1 MECNKESGERI
12 KTGDVFDL
20 KTNMGRDNMHVQ
32 CLIVDDEVELAQM
45 TCEYFEMFGVSCKY
59 VETAWECLAFLDE
72 NTAGLIL
79 LDINLV
85 NESGFSLCKKIRET
99 SDIPILFISARDSD
113 SDVLIALNIGGDDYI
128 KKPYSL
134 SVLLAKV
141 QVVLKRMEAGR
152 RAVSCIK
159 EEALQQEAGRMDGT
173 GVVNDVAMDGGADN
187 AKVAGSSPEGG
198 SDSGAGSSSEGGR
211 GTEQT
216 SGTLLRLAEEK
227 LCVYLKKNRT
237 EAQSGA
243 GEQEIPLKAKEFAL
257 LKCLYEH
264 RGTIVT
270 KEQLFLSVW
279 GDAFYSDGTLN
290 VHIRRL
296 REKLEEDPS
305 EPKLIKTVW
314 GTGYMLEG

>member
-1 MECNKESGERI
+1 M
-12 KTGDVFDL
+12 D
-20 KTNMGRDNMHVQ
+20 VQ

-45 TCEYFEMFGVSCKY
+45 TQEYFEMFGVSC
-59 VETAWECLAFLDE
+59 ACCASGRECLAFLE
-72 NTAGLIL
+72 KNKAKLIL

-85 NESGFSLCKKIRET
+85 EESGFSLCKKIRET
-99 SDIPILFISARDSD
+99 SNIPILFISARDSD

-141 QVVLKRMEAGR
+141 QVVMKRMEAMRQQGTGSASGECAAKGSMPDGCAESGAESR
-152 RAVSCIK
+152 VEKDAVS
-159 EEALQQEAGRMDGT
+159 GNTNGG
-173 GVVNDVAMDGGADN
+173 GV
-187 AKVAGSSPEGG
+187 
-198 SDSGAGSSSEGGR
+198 
-211 GTEQT
+211 
-216 SGTLLRLAEEK
+216 LRLVEEK
-227 LCVYLKKNRT
+227 FCVVLKTGGQDGK
-237 EAQSGA
+237 
-243 GEQEIPLKAKEFAL
+243 EIPLKAKEFAL

-270 KEQLFLSVW
+270 KEQLFVSVW

-305 EPKLIKTVW
+305 DPKMIKTIW
-314 GTGYMLEG
+314 GTGYMLEV

>member
-1 MECNKESGERI
+1 M
-12 KTGDVFDL
+12 D
-20 KTNMGRDNMHVQ
+20 VQ

-59 VETAWECLAFLDE
+59 VESAQECLAFLAE
-72 NTAGLIL
+72 NTVGLIL

-99 SDIPILFISARDSD
+99 LDIPILFISARDSD

-141 QVVLKRMEAGR
+141 QVVLKRMEAG
-152 RAVSCIK
+152 SGK
-159 EEALQQEAGRMDGT
+159 RM
-173 GVVNDVAMDGGADN
+173 
-187 AKVAGSSPEGG
+187 
-198 SDSGAGSSSEGGR
+198 
-211 GTEQT
+211 EQP

-237 EAQSGA
+237 GAGSGA
-243 GEQEIPLKAKEFAL
+243 AEQEIPLKAKEFAL

-305 EPKLIKTVW
+305 DPRLIKTIW